1 MEIYRLKIQDETYDI
16 NEFVPFAIAL
26 LDLIYDGDIGMA
38 KADLQETALEPEL
51 LTVERLSDKF
61 EIISSKQ
68 VYSPIDI
75 EEFKSFLKETGL
87 SFSSF
92 KNGTFGGFQ
101 DKIMDAADKQDYE
114 SAQSFLDLLLESNM
128 EKSQIAELK
137 GTIYIEA
144 GKIDEGIKWL
154 NEAIEKDPTLV
165 SAYSTLG
172 QAYYN
177 RGEFEK
183 SAFYWEQEIVMAPNH
198 LVTYFMLA
206 DAYYN
211 AGNMQEAI
219 EVLNN
224 LLKND
229 SDNILAKYQL
239 MEFCKDV
246 ENHKRAQELE
256 NEILESVP
264 VYPND
269 IEVWAKIQFKHSN
282 YSIVKEKVEELLA
295 KSNEYN
301 HLKLLL
307 IVPDIKLGD
316 NEGAI
321 ELLKEFKN
329 NEAWYFYGKK
339 ELFNEFLSEEERKAC
354 GIL

>member
-1 MEIYRLKIQDETYDI
+1 MEIYRLKIQDDTYDI

-38 KADLQETALEPEL
+38 KADLQATALKPEL
-51 LTVERLSDKF
+51 STVERLYDRF
-61 EIISSKQ
+61 DIISSKQ
-68 VYSPIDI
+68 VYSPIEI
-75 EEFKSFLKETGL
+75 EEFKAFLEETGL

-92 KNGTFGGFQ
+92 KNGTFSGFQ
-101 DKIMDAADKQDYE
+101 DKIMTAADKQDYE
-114 SAQSFLDLLLESNM
+114 SAQGFLDLLLESNM
-128 EKSQIAELK
+128 EKSMIAELK
-137 GTIYIEA
+137 GTLYIEA
-144 GKIDEGIKWL
+144 GEIDEGIKWL
-154 NEAIEKDPTLV
+154 DDAIEVDPTLV

-183 SAFYWEQEIVMAPNH
+183 SAFYWEQEIVLAPSH

-211 AGNMQEAI
+211 AGKMQKAI
-219 EVLNN
+219 EVLDN
-224 LLKND
+224 LLKSD
-229 SDNILAKYQL
+229 TDNILAKYQL
-239 MEFCKDV
+239 MEFCRDTDN
-246 ENHKRAQELE
+246 EKRAMELE

-264 VYPND
+264 VYPSD
-269 IEVWAKIQFKHSN
+269 IEVWAKIQFKYSN
-282 YSIVKEKVEELLA
+282 YAIVKEKVEELLA
-295 KSNEYN
+295 KSSEYN

-316 NEGAI
+316 NESAK
-321 ELLKEFKN
+321 ELLKEFKD